1 KSKNLFICQSKKK
14 NIEEGERQSETPVSN
29 TVLDKTKN
37 SIFFNLEE
45 NRLAL
50 FSSKENRWIQK
61 TDALFNSVLNV
72 LQKTKIEEAESVTVV
87 IKAECV
93 NKYSEDNV
101 ADAVHSILGTTG
113 HEHQRIKIELKC
125 LSVNR
130 PNQEEHLSNTLID
143 QLKNKFNRASIY
155 GKRPSVVIHMA
166 PTEFEKEVK
175 RKLKVGQLYAVYE
188 QLGQA
193 TLKIFDAED
202 KAVKTPIEA
211 IKSAEEVSLQV
222 NCHSNF
228 ESAVSEDFRTICGL
242 SPTELAQ
249 SVKNLFS
256 GIDGSV
262 LDKKRIE
269 LILYAC
275 NSGTT
280 TGKTYVGT
288 FLGELKQLYKKHIID
303 EVISFVGWI
312 MQENKK
318 VTTAV
323 PTQLKYYPEDILQNK
338 YPEEL
343 KALRDDIRE
352 NHGIVMWP
360 FGREMFAHEHVIYGR
375 FTVRTKRDGTKY
387 ITFPVLPATEYG
399 VYKLKKS

>member
-1 KSKNLFICQSKKK
+1 MK
-14 NIEEGERQSETPVSN
+14 NIENEIQNETSVSN
-29 TVLDKTKN
+29 TALDKTKN
-37 SIFFNLEE
+37 NIFLNLEE
-45 NRLAL
+45 NKLAL

-87 IKAECV
+87 IKADCV
-93 NKYSEDNV
+93 NKYSKDNV
-101 ADAVHSILGTTG
+101 ADTVHSILGTKG
-113 HEHQRIKIELKC
+113 HEQQRIKIELRC

-143 QLKNKFNRASIY
+143 QLKNLNRASIY
-155 GKRPSVVIHMA
+155 GKEPSVVIHMA
-166 PTEFEKEVK
+166 LKEFEDEVK
-175 RKLKVGQLYAVYE
+175 SKLKVGQLYALYE
-188 QLGQA
+188 SGQA

-222 NCHSNF
+222 NCDSNF
-228 ESAVSEDFRTICGL
+228 ESEISRNLPTICGL

-249 SVKNLFS
+249 SVKKLFS
-256 GIDGSV
+256 DIDGSV

-269 LILYAC
+269 LRLYAC

-280 TGKTYVGT
+280 IGKKYVGT
-288 FLGELKQLYKKHIID
+288 FLDTLKNLYKKHIID
-303 EVISFVGWI
+303 EVLSFVGWI

-323 PTQLKYYPEDILQNK
+323 PTQLKFCAEDILQNK

-343 KALRDDIRE
+343 KALRDEIQG
-352 NHGIVMWP
+352 NLGIIMWP
-360 FGREMFAHEHVIYGR
+360 FDREMFAREHVIYGR
-375 FTVRTKRDGTKY
+375 FTVRTKWDGTKY

-399 VYKLKKS
+399 VYKVKNS